1 METFHSEVKELV
13 AQYLIGNLRSS
24 SLSGRDAIVPSSSLP
39 DRDAVITMPLKT
51 VDDRWVSVVIEEK
64 QSGYF
69 LVHDGGKTDSEL
81 FCQGIAMDTVESFN
95 AKVAARYS
103 LSIAGDRSI
112 QKLCTRAELPQT
124 ILAVAEASAVMTA
137 QLVSRL
143 IEVETKDVE
152 AKVAETLDLWRPDEF
167 EIRHEMQIQGR
178 WDRYILDFVAL
189 AKQGAR
195 NTTAI
200 SILSGS
206 SNALR
211 QARDYGMMLVDLRGT
226 EKYAD
231 WASLALIVG
240 ATGWS
245 PKARKIVLELAS
257 GIIDISPETQSD
269 VEALMLERLNA
280 VTTPKLPLR
289 L

>member
-1 METFHSEVKELV
+1 VKAFHSDVKELV

-24 SLSGRDAIVPSSSLP
+24 SLSGPDAIIPSSSLP
-39 DRDAVITMPLKT
+39 DRDAVITLPLKT

-64 QSGYF
+64 QAGYF

-81 FCQGIAMDTVESFN
+81 FCQGVAMDVIESFN
-95 AKVAARYS
+95 ARVATKYGVS
-103 LSIAGDRSI
+103 VAGDRSI
-112 QKLCTRAELPQT
+112 QQLCTRAELPHT

-189 AKQGAR
+189 AKHGAR
-195 NTTAI
+195 NTAAI
-200 SILSGS
+200 NILPG
-206 SNALR
+206 NNTLR
-211 QARDYGMMLVDLRGT
+211 RARDYGMMLVDLRGT
-226 EKYAD
+226 KEYGD
-231 WASLALIVG
+231 WASLAFIVG
-240 ATGWS
+240 ATGWTD
-245 PKARKIVLELAS
+245 KARKIVEALAS
-257 GIIDISPETQSD
+257 GTIEVNPETQSD
-269 VEALMLERLNA
+269 VEALTLERLNA